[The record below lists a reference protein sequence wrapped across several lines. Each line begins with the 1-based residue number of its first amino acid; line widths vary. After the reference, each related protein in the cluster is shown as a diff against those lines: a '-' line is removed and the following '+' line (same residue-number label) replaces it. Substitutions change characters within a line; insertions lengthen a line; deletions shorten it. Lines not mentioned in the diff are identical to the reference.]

1 MREQVGGRGNWNLS
15 TKAAHWKEAL
25 EGNDKGACQKSKD
38 DNKMQIDLVLVGE
51 KKTQP
56 YGFGP
61 RLEKLTPELQQK
73 LMQEKK
79 CFQCRQVGHMAN
91 SDKCPL
97 FNAAANAKKLA
108 KRTPEW
114 EWKFEKK
121 DQTQNPPAY
130 AHVTQ
135 APAPKPPTLED
146 LVTQIKNLSHEDLD
160 KLLEKIIA
168 TVPKEDGDEDEKEL
182 GF

>member
-1 MREQVGGRGNWNLS
+1 MCERVEGRGNWNLS

-25 EGNDKGACQKSKD
+25 EGNNKGACQKSKD
-38 DNKMQIDLVLVGE
+38 KDKMQIDLAQVGE
-51 KKTQP
+51 KSQP
-56 YGFGP
+56 FGP
-61 RLEKLTPELQQK
+61 RLEKLTPELRLK

-79 CFQCRQVGHMAN
+79 CFRCRQAGHMAS

-97 FNAAANAKKLA
+97 FNAKANAEKLA
-108 KRTPEW
+108 RRMPEW

-130 AHVTQ
+130 AHATS
-135 APAPKPPTLED
+135 APVQKPPTLED
-146 LVTQIKNLSHEDLD
+146 LVTQIKNLSHKDSD

-168 TVPKEDGDEDEKEL
+168 TEPKEDGGDDEKDL